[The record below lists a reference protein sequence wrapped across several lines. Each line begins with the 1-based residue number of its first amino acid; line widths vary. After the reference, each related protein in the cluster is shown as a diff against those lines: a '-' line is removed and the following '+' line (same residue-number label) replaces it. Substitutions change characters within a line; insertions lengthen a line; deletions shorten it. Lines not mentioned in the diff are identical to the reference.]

1 MADSII
7 NEIYGEINTITN
19 VLVENSFTLDQNW
32 PVRKENKIVFN
43 NFKNTAFT
51 LKDNSYIELYSELIK
66 NREYNLKFIDGSL
79 VQMLYEFDNRGRSI
93 AGHILSFYP
102 NLSEDYLVVELLINE
117 DDDPDN
123 QISKILN
130 KQIIPFPLRFDYSQI
145 IQENHPASHL
155 TLGNYTN
162 CRIPVSRPISPKQF
176 ILFILNNFY
185 SNTRIKNI
193 DERLKTIINALGN
206 NKLSLPLTISD
217 EEKKYIHIHHE

>member
-1 MADSII
+1 MADSIV
-7 NEIYGEINTITN
+7 NEIYSEINRITN
-19 VLVENSFTLDQNW
+19 VLVKNSFTLDQNW

-79 VQMLYEFDNRGRSI
+79 VQMLYKFDNRGRSI

-102 NLSEDYLVVELLINE
+102 NLSEYYLDVELLINE
-117 DDDPDN
+117 DDLDN

-185 SNTRIKNI
+185 SNTGIKNI
-193 DERLKTIINALGN
+193 DIRFTKIINEIGDS
-206 NKLSLPLTISD
+206 KLSFQFTISKF
-217 EEKKYIHIHHE
+217 EKKYIHLHHE

>member
-7 NEIYGEINTITN
+7 NEIYSEINTITN

-79 VQMLYEFDNRGRSI
+79 VQMLYKFDNRGRSI
-93 AGHILSFYP
+93 TDHILSFYP
-102 NLSEDYLVVELLINE
+102 NLSEDYLDVVFLINE
-117 DDDPDN
+117 DDDLDN

-145 IQENHPASHL
+145 IQENHPVSHL

-185 SNTRIKNI
+185 SNTGIKNI